1 MDQLQKRQEI
11 NLNRTAEHEYEKK
24 NGCDRIRSK
33 KKIPDSRTMII
44 QRRSKDT
51 QMKQIQIKT

>member
-1 MDQLQKRQEI
+1 M

-33 KKIPDSRTMII
+33 KKIPDSRTKII